1 MSGEFRWLASLLKIA
16 SKKSQTGSNL
26 SCSPPSARQLS
37 GGVTPEVS
45 RDNDK
50 NSVIALRELAD
61 RRVDQDDVREAYV
74 RTLQRYVEVEEL
86 TELPDFSAQRRQHHH
101 QAANNPM
108 LQDFSPF
115 GARPAAA
122 PVLDGGMRFENV
134 VIEED

>member
-1 MSGEFRWLASLLKIA
+1 MQR
-16 SKKSQTGSNL
+16 
-26 SCSPPSARQLS
+26 P
-37 GGVTPEVS
+37 
-45 RDNDK
+45 
-50 NSVIALRELAD
+50 
-61 RRVDQDDVREAYV
+61 VR
-74 RTLQRYVEVEEL
+74 
-86 TELPDFSAQRRQHHH
+86 AQRRQHHS

>member
-1 MSGEFRWLASLLKIA
+1 MARVTVEDCIEEIPNRFELVILAA
-16 SKKSQTGSNL
+16 QR
-26 SCSPPSARQLS
+26 ARQLA
-37 GGVTPEVS
+37 GGITPEVA

-50 NSVIALRELAD
+50 NSVISLRELAG
-61 RRVDQDDVREAYV
+61 RQIDQDELRDAYV

-86 TELPDFSAQRRQHHH
+86 TELPDFSAQRRQ
-101 QAANNPM
+101 QQSANPM

-115 GARPAAA
+115 GGRPPSS

>member
-1 MSGEFRWLASLLKIA
+1 MARVTVDDCIEEIPNRFELVILAA
-16 SKKSQTGSNL
+16 QR
-26 SCSPPSARQLS
+26 ARQLA
-37 GGVTPEVS
+37 GGITPEVT

-50 NSVIALRELAD
+50 NSVIALRELAGQ
-61 RRVDQDDVREAYV
+61 RVDQDELREAYV

-86 TELPDFSAQRRQHHH
+86 TELPDFSAQRRQ
-101 QAANNPM
+101 QQPTNPM

-115 GARPAAA
+115 GGRPASS

>member
-1 MSGEFRWLASLLKIA
+1 MARVTVEDCIEEIPNRFELVMLAA
-16 SKKSQTGSNL
+16 QR
-26 SCSPPSARQLS
+26 ARQLS
-37 GGVTPEVS
+37 GGATPEVS

-86 TELPDFSAQRRQHHH
+86 TELPDFSAQRRQHHS

>member
-1 MSGEFRWLASLLKIA
+1 MARVTVEDCIEEIPNRFELVMLAA
-16 SKKSQTGSNL
+16 QR
-26 SCSPPSARQLS
+26 ARQLS
-37 GGVTPEVS
+37 GGITPEVS

-86 TELPDFSAQRRQHHH
+86 TELPDFSAQRRQHHS

>member
-1 MSGEFRWLASLLKIA
+1 
-16 SKKSQTGSNL
+16 
-26 SCSPPSARQLS
+26 
-37 GGVTPEVS
+37 
-45 RDNDK
+45 
-50 NSVIALRELAD
+50 VIALRELAD

-86 TELPDFSAQRRQHHH
+86 TELPDFSAQRRQHHS

>member
-1 MSGEFRWLASLLKIA
+1 MARVTVEDCIEEIPNRFELVILAA
-16 SKKSQTGSNL
+16 QR
-26 SCSPPSARQLS
+26 ARQRA
-37 GGVTPEVS
+37 GGITPEVA

-50 NSVIALRELAD
+50 NSVISLRELAG
-61 RRVDQDDVREAYV
+61 RPIDQDELRDAYV

-86 TELPDFSAQRRQHHH
+86 TELPDFSAQRRQ
-101 QAANNPM
+101 QQSANPM

-115 GARPAAA
+115 GGRPASS